1 MSQTRV
7 YFMSRIKSVL
17 FKATICLSTL
27 MFLGPIVGAQEAVEV
42 IRKMNQNSLGNSSAA
57 TMKMTIVR
65 PDWTREMTM
74 RSWSKGQERA
84 LILLLS
90 PARDEGTAFLKRG
103 REIWNWQPSIDRTIK
118 MPPSMMMQSWMG
130 SDFTNDDL
138 VKQSSLVDDY
148 THNILKQ
155 ENIEGYNCYKVEL
168 VPKLEAPV
176 VWGKLLIWVEKNHY
190 FQVKAEFYDEDGYL
204 VNRMTGK
211 EVKEIDGRR
220 LPTKLVVISEE
231 NADEK
236 TIIEY
241 DNLEFG
247 VAVDERF
254 FTLQNMKRLRAN
266 DY

>member
-1 MSQTRV
+1 MSITRV
-7 YFMSRIKSVL
+7 YFMSMSKAVYKITAVITLL
-17 FKATICLSTL
+17 FLSGS
-27 MFLGPIVGAQEAVEV
+27 FLQAQDAREV
-42 IRKMNQNSLGNSSAA
+42 IGKMNQNSLGNSSAA

-65 PDWTREMTM
+65 PDWSREMTM
-74 RSWSKGQERA
+74 RSWSKGRDRA
-84 LILLLS
+84 LIILLS

-148 THNILKQ
+148 THKILK
-155 ENIEGYNCYKVEL
+155 EEKIDGYDCYKIEL
-168 VPKLEAPV
+168 TPKPEAPV
-176 VWGKLLIWVEKNHY
+176 VWGKLLLWVEKNHY

-204 VNRMTGK
+204 VNRMRGK
-211 EVKEIDGRR
+211 EVKEVAGRR
-220 LPTKLVVISEE
+220 LPTKLVVVSEE

-241 DNLEFG
+241 DNLEFD
-247 VAVDERF
+247 VAVNERF